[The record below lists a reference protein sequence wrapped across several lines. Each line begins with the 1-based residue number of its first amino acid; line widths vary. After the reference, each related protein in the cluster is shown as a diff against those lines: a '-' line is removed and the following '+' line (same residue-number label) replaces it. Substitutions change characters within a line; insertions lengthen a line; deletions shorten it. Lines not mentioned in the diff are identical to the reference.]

1 MKNLRN
7 TLPLF
12 LAGMFLLSVCSN
24 DVFAQVIKS
33 NKTAITAIPSQTSA
47 SEKQVLT
54 AAQIDSVV
62 NKTLSTF
69 NVPGIAVGIVKDG
82 KLIHAKGYGVRSI
95 KTNEKVDENTLFG
108 IASNSKAFTA
118 AALGILVDQGKIK
131 WDTKVTDVI
140 PEFKLYDTY
149 VTQEFTIRD
158 LLTHRSGLGL
168 GAGDLMIWPDSS
180 SVTMP
185 QLIHNLR
192 YLKPVSSFRSKYDY
206 DNLLYI
212 VAGDVIKRVSGSTYE
227 DFIEQ
232 KIIKPLGMNSTAAS
246 WYRLKDKSNVI
257 DGHAPVGDKL
267 VTVGLSFTELANAAG
282 GIYSNVTDMS
292 KWVIAKINEGKYG
305 EALGSSLY
313 SKAVHDEMWTPQ
325 TLIKG
330 SSPYNTHFNSYGLG
344 WFLSDVNGYFQAS
357 HTGGLAGI
365 VTQVTILPEL
375 KLGIIVLTNQQSG
388 AAFTA
393 ITNTIK
399 DSYFGIKGKDRIK
412 QYNDSRLAGEKQAKD
427 ITTKLWADIAAQ
439 QKATK
444 GKAEVQNIA
453 GEYKDPWFGKI
464 SIEKNKTEYYF
475 KSANSPKLQGNM
487 YFYKGNTFIVKWNER
502 SLDADAFVT
511 FTLDHNAKPAGFKM
525 EAISPLTDFSF
536 DFQDLDFSR
545 LNDK

>member
-12 LAGMFLLSVCSN
+12 LSGIFMISVCSN
-24 DVFAQVIKS
+24 GVFAQARKP
-33 NKTAITAIPSQTSA
+33 NKPVITAIPAQSTTSA
-47 SEKQVLT
+47 QATTSVQQTLT
-54 AAQIDSVV
+54 SAQIDSVV

-180 SVTMP
+180 NVTMP

-232 KIIKPLGMNSTAAS
+232 KIIQPLGMSATAAS

-305 EALGSSLY
+305 ADLRQSLY
-313 SKAVHDEMWTPQ
+313 SKAVHNEMWTPQ

-330 SSPYNTHFNSYGLG
+330 GSPYNTHFNSYGLG

-412 QYNDSRLAGEKQAKD
+412 QYNDARLAGEKEAKE
-427 ITTKLWADIAAQ
+427 ITTKLWTDIAAQ
-439 QKATK
+439 QKSAK

-464 SIEKNKTEYYF
+464 SITKNSTGYYF
-475 KSANSPKLQGNM
+475 KSTNSPKLQGNM

-511 FTLDHNAKPAGFKM
+511 FALNHDAKPTGFKM
-525 EAISPLTDFSF
+525 EGISPLTDFSF
-536 DFQDLDFSR
+536 DFQD
-545 LNDK
+545 